1 MSKAG
6 LPSKRS
12 VLRSW
17 ARTAAAIFMV
27 QRVLVLLINSVDRH
41 AQEIY
46 PLAKAWLALGAKSLV
61 HVN

>member
-1 MSKAG
+1 
-6 LPSKRS
+6 
-12 VLRSW
+12 
-17 ARTAAAIFMV
+17 MV

-46 PLAKAWLALGAKSLV
+46 PLAKAWLALGAKSVV